1 MILEID
7 QSKSIVEN
15 PRKDAPAY
23 HKNMTEKMVKI
34 YPQELWQTIELD
46 TMAMI
51 SYLFYSDKMIQ
62 LLALLMTT
70 TCHMELIIWQR
81 CSYATI
87 KNNGG

>member
-34 YPQELWQTIELD
+34 YPQKLWQTIELD

-51 SYLFYSDKMIQ
+51 SYLFSLRQDDSIIGSFDDHNMTYGTGH
-62 LLALLMTT
+62 LATL
-70 TCHMELIIWQR
+70 
-81 CSYATI
+81 
-87 KNNGG
+87 